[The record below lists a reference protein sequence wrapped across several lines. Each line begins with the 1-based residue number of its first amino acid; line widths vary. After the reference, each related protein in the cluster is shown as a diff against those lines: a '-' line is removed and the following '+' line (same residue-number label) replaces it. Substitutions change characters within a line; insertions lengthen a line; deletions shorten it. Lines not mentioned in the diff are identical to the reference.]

1 MQPLGHD
8 VTVAD
13 NRNAAPEIISVCAKH
28 KTEDS
33 KVRQNS
39 AFTCMKVLIAKSKK
53 EKTVA

>member
-13 NRNAAPEIISVCAKH
+13 NRNAAPEIINVCAKH